1 MSSDLLS
8 LSHSLSNFVVGME
21 GNVSKKEDDVITIKA
36 SGSSLKNLK
45 VDELVNFDMGGNQI
59 TNHDKRGSME
69 LSFHMYLYKT
79 FDIKY
84 ISHTHPTNLLKILVS
99 DKIYKFAN
107 KRMFPDQVIFNGK
120 KSCVIPYAKPGDP
133 LMNMIKIHL
142 EEFIKKENFFPNIIL
157 LKNHGVI
164 TCGKTVT
171 ECVYATEIC
180 EKSAEIFMSKF
191 KPEFLTENEV
201 CELLEDDKEIYRI
214 QQL

>member
-1 MSSDLLS
+1 
-8 LSHSLSNFVVGME
+8 
-21 GNVSKKEDDVITIKA
+21 
-36 SGSSLKNLK
+36 
-45 VDELVNFDMGGNQI
+45 
-59 TNHDKRGSME
+59 
-69 LSFHMYLYKT
+69 
-79 FDIKY
+79 
-84 ISHTHPTNLLKILVS
+84 
-99 DKIYKFAN
+99 
-107 KRMFPDQVIFNGK
+107 MFPDQVIFNGK

>member
-8 LSHSLSNFVVGME
+8 LSHSLSHFVVGME
-21 GNVSKKEDDVITIKA
+21 GNVSKKENNVITIKA
-36 SGSSLKNLK
+36 SGTSLKTLSQT
-45 VDELVNFDMGGNQI
+45 DLVSFDDKGKQI
-59 TNHDKRGSME
+59 TNFNKRGSME

-84 ISHTHPTNLLKILVS
+84 IAHTHPTNLLKILIS

-120 KSCVIPYAKPGDP
+120 KSCVIPYAKPGEP
-133 LMNMIKIHL
+133 LMKMLEIHL
-142 EEFIKKENFFPNIIL
+142 EEFIKKENFFPSIIL

-164 TCGKTVT
+164 VCGNSIS
-171 ECVYATEIC
+171 ECICATEIC

-191 KPEFLTENEV
+191 KPEFLTEDEV
-201 CELLEDDKEIYRI
+201 CELLDDDKEKYRK
-214 QQL
+214 QQI

>member
-120 KSCVIPYAKPGDP
+120 KSCVIPYAKPGEP

>member
-1 MSSDLLS
+1 MGSDLLS

-120 KSCVIPYAKPGDP
+120 KSCVIPYAKPGEP